1 MKSLCFV
8 HVCMTFHLILFFA
21 FRITFF
27 PHYGIHVHVSGMRS
41 VKQKYDKSGL
51 WTLEID
57 VFNAFDQYFKPQT
70 TCTVK
75 VYIIICF
82 TLCNIHL
89 FAKARITLWVF
100 IKNSKQN
107 SHKLCSNFKV
117 KKVTFVSCLL
127 KFNLFLK
134 P

>member
-1 MKSLCFV
+1 MQEQWIDEIALFGTCMHGVSYNFVFRLSNYFLSSLWLRKAY
-8 HVCMTFHLILFFA
+8 M
-21 FRITFF
+21 
-27 PHYGIHVHVSGMRS
+27 YVHVSGMRS

-75 VYIIICF
+75 VDIIICF

-100 IKNSKQN
+100 IKNSCFWGIQI
-107 SHKLCSNFKV
+107 
-117 KKVTFVSCLL
+117 
-127 KFNLFLK
+127 
-134 P
+134 

>member
-1 MKSLCFV
+1 
-8 HVCMTFHLILFFA
+8 
-21 FRITFF
+21 
-27 PHYGIHVHVSGMRS
+27 MRS

-75 VYIIICF
+75 VDIIICF

-89 FAKARITLWVF
+89 FAKARITYGFSLK
-100 IKNSKQN
+100 I
-107 SHKLCSNFKV
+107 L
-117 KKVTFVSCLL
+117 VSGGF
-127 KFNLFLK
+127 KFNFTEIPK
-134 P
+134 AN